1 MLIEKELTK
10 GIVKDLLLEI
20 WERIKKAAKKRK
32 CPMKK
37 RNGLMICGVSDIL
50 KRKLQKP

>member
-20 WERIKKAAKKRK
+20 WKGIKKVAKK
-32 CPMKK
+32 
-37 RNGLMICGVSDIL
+37 
-50 KRKLQKP
+50 